1 MIAEPYV
8 SVLTDE
14 GHALEPSRRD
24 ALDVIVVGAGQ
35 AGLSVGYHLKRL
47 GLRALLLDASERVGD
62 AWRQRWDTLRLFTP
76 AWLDSLDGLAF
87 PAPSQHFPTK
97 DEMADYLELYARHH
111 ELDVRNRVRVTS
123 LRRAAEGYVLRT
135 NAGEF
140 RAPQVVIA
148 MSNYQTRKLPAFAR
162 ELSSDVVQL
171 HSLDYKNPSVL
182 KPGAVLIAGAG
193 NSGAEIGMDIASRCH
208 QVLLAGRDT
217 GFTPFKMDGF
227 WARLVLVRLLMRV
240 FFHRVLTIRTP
251 LGRKARPRMINK
263 GAPLIRQR
271 PVDLERAGIE
281 RTPRV
286 VGARGGRPQL
296 EDGRVLDVANVIWAT
311 GFDSGLDFI
320 ELPILDE
327 RGEPRQE
334 AGVVA
339 GEPGLYFVGQHFQ
352 YAFSST
358 MIHGVGRDAEQI
370 ARLAAARATALQAAP
385 IFRDARL
392 PARAGSG

>member
-1 MIAEPYV
+1 MIVEPYV

-135 NAGEF
+135 SAGEF

-148 MSNYQTRKLPAFAR
+148 M
-162 ELSSDVVQL
+162 
-171 HSLDYKNPSVL
+171 
-182 KPGAVLIAGAG
+182 
-193 NSGAEIGMDIASRCH
+193 
-208 QVLLAGRDT
+208 
-217 GFTPFKMDGF
+217 
-227 WARLVLVRLLMRV
+227 
-240 FFHRVLTIRTP
+240 
-251 LGRKARPRMINK
+251 
-263 GAPLIRQR
+263 
-271 PVDLERAGIE
+271 
-281 RTPRV
+281 
-286 VGARGGRPQL
+286 
-296 EDGRVLDVANVIWAT
+296 
-311 GFDSGLDFI
+311 
-320 ELPILDE
+320 
-327 RGEPRQE
+327 
-334 AGVVA
+334 
-339 GEPGLYFVGQHFQ
+339 
-352 YAFSST
+352 
-358 MIHGVGRDAEQI
+358 
-370 ARLAAARATALQAAP
+370 
-385 IFRDARL
+385 
-392 PARAGSG
+392 